1 MLCSL
6 SAQDFRIVAIDERP
20 GHTMS
25 ADLFATADNGNT
37 VPGSLNEAVR
47 KYMPDGTAPASVTT
61 FVMFA
66 GSDIVLFDAGL
77 GNELWEQK
85 LTEIGVTPK
94 KVSRILLT
102 HTHGDH
108 IGGLMKGD
116 ERRFPNAEIR
126 LSREEFAHWMPF
138 MARTPIGMQEAR
150 EQFASTRF
158 FEAYISPVDGMPFPQ
173 TFRSDIWSFNFG
185 DIVFENAFVKVT
197 AKDASGHTPGH
208 TVFLIETKEPET
220 ERSAVSGQSPRRLL
234 IVGDL
239 LHAAA
244 LQFPVPEACAR
255 FDRDMEKAV
264 IARKRILDF
273 AAENNIP
280 IAGMHFPPPSIGTV
294 RKDGNGGYVF
304 ELKGE

>member
-25 ADLFATADNGNT
+25 ADLFATAAPD
-37 VPGSLNEAVR
+37 AVR

-66 GSDIVLFDAGL
+66 GDDIILFDAGL
-77 GNELWEQK
+77 GSELWEQK
-85 LTEIGVTPK
+85 LTEAGVKPEDVK
-94 KVSRILLT
+94 LVLLT

-116 ERRFPNAEIR
+116 ERDRRFPNATIR
-126 LSREEFAHWMPF
+126 LSEQELVHWMPF
-138 MARTPIGMQEAR
+138 WVPPPGMRVA
-150 EQFASTRF
+150 
-158 FEAYISPVDGMPFPQ
+158 ISPDEQ
-173 TFRSDIWSFNFG
+173 HLASWRIYETYRSDPPIVRERVGLFIRETRRGSFIPDIAPFNFG
-185 DIVFENAFVKVT
+185 DIVFENAHVKIT
-197 AKDASGHTPGH
+197 AKDAVGHTPGH
-208 TVFLIETKEPET
+208 TVFLVEPKVEG
-220 ERSAVSGQSPRRLL
+220 EERLL

-255 FDRDMEKAV
+255 FDMDMEKAV
-264 IARKRILDF
+264 IARKRILNF

-304 ELKGE
+304 ELRAE